1 MTFVRSGKVDMIFT
15 FQRNRHFRQVLV
27 KKLLRMGK
35 SKKKKKT
42 MSPRHSA
49 YILSRVNKLAF

>member
-1 MTFVRSGKVDMIFT
+1 MTFVRSGKVDMIST

-35 SKKKKKT
+35 SKKKKT

-49 YILSRVNKLAF
+49 YILSSVNKLAF